1 MSLKFRL
8 INIIARKFLNKKM
21 DGHVVRTVHLERTCK
36 YLSRSVF
43 TFKGFKEKNGLIK
56 SIFLYKCAFCWHCPH
71 LYVVLVAYFDFIDF
85 QVAFL
90 LTFNY
95 IMSHLNSE
103 MFEWQKALF
112 FISLNWVAFIHSGRF
127 QIVEVIEDFIL
138 EDFFF
143 EFVVGRILEGYI
155 YLIVKRSE
163 MSAEW

>member
-1 MSLKFRL
+1 M
-8 INIIARKFLNKKM
+8 
-21 DGHVVRTVHLERTCK
+21 
-36 YLSRSVF
+36 
-43 TFKGFKEKNGLIK
+43 
-56 SIFLYKCAFCWHCPH
+56 
-71 LYVVLVAYFDFIDF
+71 AYFDFIDF